1 MNSTATSLVSSNHL
15 SSVIP
20 AHSVSAL
27 NPPSIKQTSIKQQ
40 YPSRQTLSNRAKR
53 LISTKSMSREDWLTI
68 RQQGIGS
75 SDAAAAC
82 GLNPHQS
89 MLELWMLK
97 TGRMQSPAQ
106 QPTEHRYSPLYWGQ
120 QLEPLIARY
129 YQHKTGHK
137 VRKVNAVLQ
146 HADTDKAFMLA
157 NLDYA
162 VFGSDEVQVLECK
175 SIGEWGMKHWK
186 DGVPLYVLIQV
197 QHQLAVTGQQAA
209 HICALFC
216 GHEARIFKV
225 ERNDIVIQRLIA
237 SERIFWD
244 CVERDIPP
252 SVDASESAAKALQ
265 LLYPE
270 HIPLQTVDLS
280 DVVGVDQ
287 LFNDLLLEE
296 QHLAQHQTKYDYIK
310 HRIQALMKDAERAI
324 FSKGSV
330 TWKKS
335 KDSVVLDHKQLLK
348 QQPELLQQYPQ
359 TRHGSRR
366 FNVYAAKA

>member
-1 MNSTATSLVSSNHL
+1 MNNTHTSLAGNSHL

-20 AHSVSAL
+20 ASSVSAL
-27 NPPSIKQTSIKQQ
+27 NPLSINQTSIKQQ
-40 YPSRQTLSNRAKR
+40 YPSRQSLSNRAKR
-53 LISTKSMSREDWLTI
+53 LISTKSMNRQDWLKV

-97 TGRMQSPAQ
+97 TGRMPSPVQ
-106 QPTEHRYSPLYWGQ
+106 QPTENSYSPLYWGQ

-146 HADTDKAFMLA
+146 HANPDKSFMLA

-162 VFGSDEVQVLECK
+162 VVGSDDVQLLECK
-175 SIGEWGMKHWK
+175 SIGEWGVKHWK
-186 DGVPLYVLIQV
+186 EGVPLYVLIQV
-197 QHQLAVTGQQAA
+197 QHQLAVTGKQAA

-216 GHEARIFKV
+216 GHEAKIFKV
-225 ERNDIVIQRLIA
+225 QRNEIVIQRLIA

-270 HIPLQTVDLS
+270 HIPLQTVDFSTL
-280 DVVGVDQ
+280 VGVDQ

-296 QHLAQHQTKYDYIK
+296 QQLAQHQTKYDYLK

-335 KDSVVLDHKQLLK
+335 RDSIVLDQKAALQEK
-348 QQPELLQQYPQ
+348 PELLQQYPQ
-359 TRHGSRR
+359 QRQGSRR
-366 FNVYAAKA
+366 FNVYPAKA